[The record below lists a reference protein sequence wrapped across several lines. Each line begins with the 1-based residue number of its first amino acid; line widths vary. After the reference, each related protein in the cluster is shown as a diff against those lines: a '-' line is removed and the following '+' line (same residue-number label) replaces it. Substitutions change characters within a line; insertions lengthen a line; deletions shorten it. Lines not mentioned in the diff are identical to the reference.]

1 LPELGSD
8 KAKNNVK
15 TTYYPGRQAASY
27 PLGCYATKDVSKQ
40 LNPLLGSA
48 TQNQLPE
55 QSSENRNGVPG
66 LTGTEFRPWVPL
78 APKWQLH
85 AFATQKQALGFPNKT
100 KASNF
105 RKAKV

>member
-1 LPELGSD
+1 LRPERRLTFASLTFVSVTRNSVPVTGTSFRVTAYLELPKGEHGLPELGSD

-48 TQNQLPE
+48 
-55 QSSENRNGVPG
+55 
-66 LTGTEFRPWVPL
+66 
-78 APKWQLH
+78 
-85 AFATQKQALGFPNKT
+85 
-100 KASNF
+100 
-105 RKAKV
+105 